1 MNVFFFCFKVTA
13 RNGKPILICEEGDQE
28 TLQFGHKSLE
38 VPKTVDCLQGILTV
52 IPMQLLSFHIAV
64 LKGCNVDCP
73 RNLAKSVTV
82 E

>member
-1 MNVFFFCFKVTA
+1 MTA
-13 RNGKPILICEEGDQE
+13 RNGKPIIICEEADTE
-28 TLQFGHKSLE
+28 TLQFGYKALE